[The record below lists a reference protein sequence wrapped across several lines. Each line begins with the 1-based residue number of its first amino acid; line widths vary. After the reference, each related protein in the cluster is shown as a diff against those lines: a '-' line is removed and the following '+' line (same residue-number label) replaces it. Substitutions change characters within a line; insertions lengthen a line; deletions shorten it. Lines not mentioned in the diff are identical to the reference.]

1 MVYIVQIYIKRSN
14 GMEKTKH
21 SKSVF
26 AQVFSIFKSKRIR
39 NLFYLLIIALA
50 TLSMFFI
57 DKDNTIRDKYL
68 SFLNNNVLADILAG
82 IGIRRYNV
90 TSSAWVWFIVIAS
103 VAFVFVL
110 GNIIAPGFVNKKVKE
125 NPNLFSTEKK
135 TRAWYNTL
143 FYVVLILIAAAL
155 VGIFALLGFFKY
167 YGENNAPVF
176 NSLWK
181 MLVVIL
187 ILIVA
192 VFIAVTVIL
201 FIVRL
206 IVLACTHKLNK
217 AEEET
222 TEEPV
227 AESAEEPVVETAEP
241 VTEEPAAEPVA
252 EQKETPVI
260 INDIQE
266 TDATVATA
274 ATENAS
280 ATRKSIQKSFAG
292 KMAQATKE
300 QKAYYNELKN
310 YMLSFKRVNSRV
322 SWNYDSFNIGRKKA
336 VKIAFRGQT
345 MCVFFALNP
354 KDYQNTKYYP
364 RDMGSKRKFADTPMM
379 IKVKSSR
386 GVKFAKELMNEVCAE
401 LDAKKNFTPA
411 KYDFPYMSDRKL
423 VENGLAKEIT
433 VTVFAFKK

>member
-1 MVYIVQIYIKRSN
+1 
-14 GMEKTKH
+14 MEETK
-21 SKSVF
+21 SRKSVC
-26 AQVFSIFKSKRIR
+26 AQVLSVFKSKRVR
-39 NLFYLLIIALA
+39 NLFYLSIIVLSALA
-50 TLSMFFI
+50 MLFI
-57 DKDNTIRDKYL
+57 DKNNTVRDKYF
-68 SFLNNNVLADILAG
+68 SFLNSNVLTDILSWL
-82 IGIRRYNV
+82 GIRRYDV
-90 TSSAWVWFIVIAS
+90 TSSAWVWFVVLAS
-103 VAFVFVL
+103 VALVIVL
-110 GNIIAPGFVNKKVKE
+110 GNIIAPGFVNKKVKA
-125 NPNLFSTEKK
+125 NPNLFSTEAK
-135 TRAWYNTL
+135 TRAWYNVL
-143 FYVVLILIAAAL
+143 FYAVLILIAAAV
-155 VGIFALLGFFKY
+155 VGIFALAGAFKY
-167 YGENNAPVF
+167 YGDNNAAVF
-176 NSLWK
+176 SSLVK
-181 MLVVIL
+181 MLIAINIL
-187 ILIVA
+187 TQV
-192 VFIAVTVIL
+192 VFIIVFIIL

-222 TEEPV
+222 TEEPA

-310 YMLSFKRVNSRV
+310 YMLSFKHVNSRV

-345 MCVFFALNP
+345 LSVFFALNP

-364 RDMGSKRKFADTPMM
+364 HDMGDKRKFADTPMM

>member
-1 MVYIVQIYIKRSN
+1 
-14 GMEKTKH
+14 MEKAKH
-21 SKSVF
+21 RKSVF
-26 AQVFSIFKSKRIR
+26 AQVFSIFKSKRVR
-39 NLFYLLIIALA
+39 NLFYLLIIVLA

-57 DKDNTIRDKYL
+57 DKDNKIRDDYL

-90 TSSAWVWFIVIAS
+90 TSSAWVWFVVIAS
-103 VAFVFVL
+103 VALIIVL

-125 NPNLFSTEKK
+125 NPDLFSTEKK
-135 TRAWYNTL
+135 TRVWYNVL
-143 FYVVLILIAAAL
+143 FYAVLLLIAAAL

-167 YGENNAPVF
+167 YGSNNAPVF

-192 VFIAVTVIL
+192 VFIAVTIIL

-222 TEEPV
+222 PEEP
-227 AESAEEPVVETAEP
+227 AETSAAETAEEPVKAEP
-241 VTEEPAAEPVA
+241 VKEEPAAVEEP
-252 EQKETPVI
+252 KETPVI

-266 TDATVATA
+266 TGATA
-274 ATENAS
+274 ATEDTESVA
-280 ATRKSIQKSFAG
+280 ATRKSVQKSFAG

-322 SWNYDSFNIGRKKA
+322 SWNYDSFNVGRKKTA
-336 VKIAFRGQT
+336 KIAFRGQT

-364 RDMGSKRKFADTPMM
+364 RDMGAKRKFADTPMM
-379 IKVKSSR
+379 VKVKSQR
-386 GVKFAKELMNEVCAE
+386 GVKFAKELMDEVCAGLE
-401 LDAKKNFTPA
+401 AKKNFA
-411 KYDFPYMSDRKL
+411 AENYDFPYMSDRKL

-433 VTVFAFKK
+433 VTVFAPKK